1 MTFFIQSEKI
11 RMLPCYPTILNLP
24 YTNGTE
30 LGEEPIEVSHH
41 KDLQPKK
48 LTSSPDKMPPTPLDK
63 MSPLPHNNATKA
75 TSFAPRFQKLLRI
88 NQKTL
93 HAQKANYLRVT
104 FQNVSND
111 YLADSRTLKCKIS
124 EIQITLC

>member
-1 MTFFIQSEKI
+1 MKRSE
-11 RMLPCYPTILNLP
+11 CYLVSPTILNLP

-48 LTSSPDKMPPTPLDK
+48 LTSFPDKMPPTPLEK
-63 MSPLPHNNATKA
+63 MSPLPENYANEDK
-75 TSFAPRFQKLLRI
+75 SFVPRFQKLRRI

-93 HAQKANYLRVT
+93 HAQ
-104 FQNVSND
+104 
-111 YLADSRTLKCKIS
+111 
-124 EIQITLC
+124 